1 MMRAAIVEAVIE
13 PAALIAEVSAETNG
27 AISMFLGTVR
37 SLNNE
42 RDVGGIEYSAY
53 SQMAESEMSA
63 ILVEASSRFGI
74 RHAVIEHRVGTLR
87 VGDVSIAVVVAAPH
101 RAPALDATRY
111 IVDETKVRAPIWKL
125 EHYTDGAREWVGAGA
140 TG

>member
-1 MMRAAIVEAVIE
+1 MMRAAIVESAIE
-13 PAALIAEVSAETNG
+13 PAALIAEITADTNG

-37 SLNNE
+37 SSNND

-63 ILVEASSRFGI
+63 ILREASSRFGVE
-74 RHAVIEHRVGTLR
+74 HAVIEHRIGTLR
-87 VGDVSIAVVVAAPH
+87 VGEVSIAVVVAAPH

-111 IVDETKVRAPIWKL
+111 IVDETKMRAPIWKL
-125 EHYTDGAREWVGAGA
+125 ELYADGAREWVGAGTA
-140 TG
+140 G